1 MKFIKNIY
9 NYFAKK
15 PAEIVPNEI
24 IVSKIE
30 QTDTTINPVDNKQ
43 NFEQDYNGAY
53 LNQMKDDLG

>member
-15 PAEIVPNEI
+15 PTERTSDEIVIP
-24 IVSKIE
+24 KID
-30 QTDTTINPVDNKQ
+30 QKNTPINPVDNKI
-43 NFEQDYNGAY
+43 NFEQDYNGNY